1 MDTNKPVEIVFY
13 STNGDSEAS
22 FNERW
27 GDALRKKFPNWTFTY
42 IQNQKGFSLNEL
54 ITAGTK
60 FDIYFESVAVFQ
72 SGKANDLWYDMTEL
86 IKKHNIDLSRFEP
99 ATLEAMK
106 MMAGDQMTGL
116 PVNMMTMGLFY
127 NKDIFDK
134 FGVPYPKDGMT
145 WDQVA
150 ELSKK
155 LTRNDGDKSYL
166 GFVES
171 ELHVVRLNP
180 LSIPLVD
187 PQTNQS
193 TLEDERW
200 RKMLQTLVL
209 DTKQNAEVKD
219 WILNANN
226 GKMPGPGNFVG
237 NQQAAM
243 MGYLSNFMQTNSKDL
258 EAMNWDIVSYPSFKE
273 TPGVGTQAY
282 PTFLGITKFSE
293 HKEEAME
300 AIKYLVSDEFQ
311 MESSR
316 KGNMTS
322 LKNEEIRKAIGQ
334 DGKFKD
340 KNLKS
345 LYYNKFAPAYPRTP
359 FDSSIE
365 GKPTEKIVD
374 VLTGKMDLNTM
385 LRTAKEESDKIITE
399 RLNALNGQKK

>member
-1 MDTNKPVEIVFY
+1 MGRNKPGMMLAALLLTAGITGCSGGSGGGDTTPQNKPSEKATVDTNKPVEIVFY

-273 TPGVGTQAY
+273 TPGWEPRPIRPFSELPSSASIKRKPWRRSSISY
-282 PTFLGITKFSE
+282 PTSFRW
-293 HKEEAME
+293 
-300 AIKYLVSDEFQ
+300 
-311 MESSR
+311 SR
-316 KGNMTS
+316 PAKGT
-322 LKNEEIRKAIGQ
+322 
-334 DGKFKD
+334 
-340 KNLKS
+340 
-345 LYYNKFAPAYPRTP
+345 
-359 FDSSIE
+359 
-365 GKPTEKIVD
+365 
-374 VLTGKMDLNTM
+374 
-385 LRTAKEESDKIITE
+385 
-399 RLNALNGQKK
+399 